1 VIVDPP
7 FLAMQL
13 ESIRS
18 AGILGEWIQEPRL
31 LFEIKTALWEGR
43 PVNIR
48 NVLAAPFAAKLQA
61 EMMRIRRFNWTKSV
75 FPMAEQMME
84 IAGVPRREVWR
95 DGVEGENNMCE
106 GLHSDVERIRAH
118 IRAHDPK
125 SMHKQYAH
133 DILNEEEVFS
143 QRHWLAAAEV
153 PGPSTYQEL
162 KTLMESVPMR
172 ELLGWLVGGPVA
184 TARSNLSKMYE
195 GDFVEPYTGTTPG
208 KLLTA
213 QFFMAEKSFNTT
225 ADGGAFIWCLPFN
238 QFIEPAF
245 NTLVMFRNNAMS
257 WHVLEPVWRAE
268 KGPRRFEML
277 IEYMMAGS
285 ASQLQKNPDAIDW
298 AEEKS
303 TSDHSALVIDW

>member
-1 VIVDPP
+1 
-7 FLAMQL
+7 MQL

-18 AGILGEWIQEPRL
+18 AGILGEWIHEPRL

-61 EMMRIRRFNWTKSV
+61 EMMRIRRFNWTKTV
-75 FPMAEQMME
+75 LPMAQQMME

-95 DGVEGENNMCE
+95 DGVDGETNMCE
-106 GLHSDVERIRAH
+106 GLHLDVERIRAH
-118 IRAHDPK
+118 IRAHDVK
-125 SMHKQYAH
+125 SMHMSGKPE
-133 DILNEEEVFS
+133 NEEEVFS

-153 PGPSTYQEL
+153 PGPTIYQEL

-195 GDFVEPYTGTTPG
+195 GDFVEPYTGTTLG

-225 ADGGAFIWCLPFN
+225 ADGGAFIW
-238 QFIEPAF
+238 
-245 NTLVMFRNNAMS
+245 
-257 WHVLEPVWRAE
+257 
-268 KGPRRFEML
+268 
-277 IEYMMAGS
+277 
-285 ASQLQKNPDAIDW
+285 
-298 AEEKS
+298 
-303 TSDHSALVIDW
+303 